1 MRRFTKEELEQL
13 KPAEQHFYTAIKG
26 GFKRATGTNL
36 DERIAAIYN
45 QTDPAKKLTA
55 NASCGLCSFNLYN
68 KVGEKYYEDSEYY
81 LNSETVKI
89 EEITPDEQPVEI
101 APVGNEPEP
110 VELIAILPDGSV
122 IDPNNKATN
131 KDKEDG
137 KKTRT
142 RNAKSMQDPEAEN
155 K

>member
-1 MRRFTKEELEQL
+1 MRRFTKEELDEL
-13 KPAEQHFYTAIKG
+13 KQAEQHFYTAIKG
-26 GFKRATGTNL
+26 GFKRATGSGL
-36 DERIAAIYN
+36 DAKIAELYN
-45 QTDPAKKLTA
+45 STEPKKKLTA
-55 NASCGLCSFNLYN
+55 NSNCGICSFNLYQ

-89 EEITPDEQPVEI
+89 EEITPEEQQ
-101 APVGNEPEP
+101 VGNVPEP

-122 IDPNNKATN
+122 IDQNNKATN

>member
-13 KPAEQHFYTAIKG
+13 KQAEQHFYTAIKG
-26 GFKRATGTNL
+26 GLKRATGSNL

-55 NASCGLCSFNLYN
+55 NSNCGLCSFNLYS
-68 KVGEKYYEDSEYY
+68 KVGEKYYSDLEYY
-81 LNSETVKI
+81 NSQTVKI
-89 EEITPDEQPVEI
+89 EEIV
-101 APVGNEPEP
+101 PEP
-110 VELIAILPDGSV
+110 VGKELEPIELIAILPDGST

>member
-1 MRRFTKEELEQL
+1 MRRFTKEELDEL
-13 KPAEQHFYTAIKG
+13 KQAEQHFYTAIKG
-26 GFKRATGTNL
+26 GFKRATGSGL
-36 DERIAAIYN
+36 DAKIAELYN
-45 QTDPAKKLTA
+45 STEPKKKLTA
-55 NASCGLCSFNLYN
+55 NSNCGICSFNLYQ
-68 KVGEKYYEDSEYY
+68 KVGEKYYADLEYY
-81 LNSETVKI
+81 NSQTVQI
-89 EEITPDEQPVEI
+89 EEIVPE
-101 APVGNEPEP
+101 PVGNELEP

-122 IDPNNKATN
+122 IDQNNKATN

>member
-45 QTDPAKKLTA
+45 QTDPAKKLSA
-55 NASCGLCSFNLYN
+55 NASCGLCSFNLYS

-89 EEITPDEQPVEI
+89 EEITPEENTQ
-101 APVGNEPEP
+101 VGNVPEP
-110 VELIAILPDGSV
+110 VELIAILSDGSV
-122 IDPNNKATN
+122 MDVNNKATN